1 MEIINASISGETTGG
16 GLRRLP
22 ALLETHQP
30 DLVLI
35 ELGANDGLR
44 GFPPA
49 MTERNLDQMLTLI
62 RQAGAQPILMQIRLP
77 ETYGRRYL
85 DLFEGM
91 YPRLAAR
98 HQVPLIPFLLEP
110 LAGRPDLFQS
120 DGLHPVAEAQPLIAD
135 FVWQH
140 LQKPLQH
147 LSRN

>member
-49 MTERNLDQMLTLI
+49 MTEHNLDQMLTLI

-140 LQKPLQH
+140 LQNPLQH